1 MSKNLLLDDYV
12 DATVCEITMHGS
24 SNSVD
29 SKLLEPIINPGPKLG
44 IQQGAQSVK

>member
-24 SNSVD
+24 SNSED
-29 SKLLEPIINPGPKLG
+29 SKLVKPTINPEPKLG
-44 IQQGAQSVK
+44 IQ